1 MKLRPM
7 TMEDADFMLSLKNDP
22 QTRDFAIVSHDE
34 ISKEDHYKW
43 LEDNLQYFQV
53 IESDVRCGAVRIHNN
68 EVSIWI
74 DSPFR
79 GKGIA
84 TFILNKVS
92 ENGMIAHIVEG
103 NVASMK
109 AFIRAGFEPINYV
122 SQVAPINC
130 NFYIFKR

>member
-1 MKLRPM
+1 MTLRPM
-7 TMEDADFMLSLKNDP
+7 LMEDADFMLSLKNDP
-22 QTRDFAIVSHDE
+22 QTREFAIVSQDE

-53 IESDVRCGAVRIHNN
+53 IESGVRCGAVRIQNN
-68 EVSIWI
+68 EISIWI
-74 DSPFR
+74 AHPFR
-79 GKGIA
+79 GNGIA
-84 TFILNKVS
+84 TFILDKVS
-92 ENGMIAHIVEG
+92 EHGMIAHIVEG

-109 AFIRAGFEPINYV
+109 AFIRAGFEPIGYV